1 MAVLQNIRNK
11 AGLLIGIIAF
21 ALLAFLLGDLLNNGS
36 IGQPDRTIA
45 EINGED
51 IAIDEYQARLNELTE
66 VYKMNSG
73 QVALDQETSE
83 RVQDETWNAL
93 VRDYILN
100 DEYDATGVSIHNDE
114 LFDMVQGDNIHP
126 MIRQIFA
133 NPQTGQVDKSQIL
146 NFLKSFEMEG
156 GTERKSYWLFI
167 EKELKRQRLNEKYNV
182 LLSKGILVNSEEAKY
197 AVEGSKMN
205 KNVDFFSVAYSTISD
220 STVVVSSSDIST
232 YYNANK
238 EKYKQEDAR
247 SIEYI
252 SYPIFASIDDDN
264 EVSEWSKEIAAE
276 IVEVNDEKE
285 LTRYVKFNSDET
297 WDGQYLGEDAVD
309 ERLKDFAFNNEVG
322 AVYGPYQEN
331 ETYKVVKLA
340 ARDMR
345 SDSVMASHIL
355 VQEATPERSVEVA
368 DSLVEVLKGNK
379 NKMAE
384 LAEQFSKDQ
393 GSASAGGDLGW
404 FSDGVMVKPFND
416 AAFNGKVGDVQRV
429 NSQYGIHVLIVT
441 KKSTPVQKAL
451 LATVSRKVEA
461 SNTTYRNTY
470 TVASKFRAENPTQ
483 ETFKA
488 AAAENKMRIRFGSNI
503 TRDSKTVMGLE
514 DSKELVRWAYKAE
527 LGEVSEVIELN
538 DMFVVASLTKVSDK
552 GYRSQSEVSNL
563 IKAELVKEKKAEMIA
578 QEINSNKAGS
588 QTITSLASK
597 MGTSIKTADNINF
610 SSYSVAQAGVEPKLV
625 GAISA
630 SSPDVISEPI
640 AGNRGVYVFK
650 VTGEA
655 DSQSTSTIESEKITM
670 AQTKAYMV
678 NYQAYNALQ
687 ENANVSDNRLMFY

>member
-51 IAIDEYQARLNELTE
+51 IAIDEYQARLSEMTE
-66 VYKMNSG
+66 VYKMNTG
-73 QVALDQETSE
+73 QVALDQTTLE
-83 RVQDETWNAL
+83 RVQDDTWNAL
-93 VRDYILN
+93 VSDFILKS
-100 DEYDATGVSIHNDE
+100 EYDATGLSIHKDE

-126 MIRQIFA
+126 MIQQLFA
-133 NPQTGQVDKSQIL
+133 NPQTGQVDKTQIL
-146 NFLKSFEMEG
+146 NFLKSFDMEG
-156 GTERKSYWLFI
+156 GAERKAYWLFI
-167 EKELKRQRLNEKYNV
+167 EKELQRQRLNEKYNT
-182 LLSKGILVNSEEAKY
+182 LLAKGILVNSEEAKY
-197 AVEGSKMN
+197 AVDGSEMN

-220 STVVVSSSDIST
+220 STVTISSSDISA

-238 EKYKQEDAR
+238 EKYKQIDSR
-247 SIEYI
+247 NIEYVT
-252 SYPIFASIDDDN
+252 YPIIASSDDDK
-264 EVSEWSKEIAAE
+264 EVSDWSKEIASE
-276 IVEVNDEKE
+276 IAEVNDEKE
-285 LTRYVKFNSDET
+285 LARYVKFNSDET
-297 WDGQYLGEDAVD
+297 WTQQYQGEDKVE

-340 ARDMR
+340 AREMR

-355 VQEATPERSVEVA
+355 IQEETAARTEELA
-368 DSLVEVLKGNK
+368 DSLLAILKADK
-379 NKMAE
+379 RKMAT

-393 GSASAGGDLGW
+393 GSATNGGDLGW
-404 FSDGVMVKPFND
+404 FNDGMMVAPFND
-416 AAFNGKVGDVQRV
+416 AAFDGKVGDVQKV
-429 NSQYGIHVLIVT
+429 NTQFGTHLIIVT
-441 KKSTPVQKAL
+441 KKSKPVEKVL

-461 SNTTYRNTY
+461 SNTTYRSTY
-470 TVASKFRAENPTQ
+470 TEASKFRADSPDQ
-483 ETFKA
+483 ESFKA
-488 AAAENKMRIRFGSNI
+488 SATANNMRVRFGNNI

-514 DSKELVRWAYKAE
+514 DSKDLVRWAYKAE
-527 LGEVSEVIELN
+527 LGDVSEVIELS
-538 DMFVVASLTKVSDK
+538 DKFIIASLIKVSEN
-552 GYRSQSEVSNL
+552 GYRPQSEVAEL
-563 IKAELVKEKKAEMIA
+563 IKTELIKEKKAEMIA
-578 QEINSNKAGS
+578 QKIESNKASS

-630 SSPDVISEPI
+630 ASPDVISEPI

-650 VTGEA
+650 VTSEA
-655 DSQSTSTIESEKITM
+655 NNNNGSTIESEKNAM
-670 AQTKAYMV
+670 AQSKAYMV
-678 NYQAYNALQ
+678 NYQAFNTLKEKAD
-687 ENANVSDNRLMFY
+687 VSDNRLLFY